1 VNLSTYF
8 KAPFVA
14 PGRRNRKVLW
24 DRPFH
29 RVMASLGRYEMEDW
43 RRGMWLPKAVRLFHP
58 RFNNQFSPGREC
70 GGTNCG
76 CNPAGTYV
84 CGNCVGLEGPASF
97 ELDISGVTLKGG
109 ETCSGCSNANTVAIC
124 DYFMTFTCGFGPG
137 EQCIYQHHSILT
149 DRGVTF
155 MDYDCSVTSGS
166 PVTLS
171 SGEWAAIAS
180 VSNVVFPGPP
190 PCDLDSDAFYKI
202 YTSLPDCVSIS
213 GETLASIINP
223 GPCDYSGATCI
234 ITAV

>member
-1 VNLSTYF
+1 MNLSAYF

-76 CNPAGTYV
+76 CDSAGTYV
-84 CGNCVGLEGPASF
+84 CGNCVGLSGPASF
-97 ELDISGVTLKGG
+97 EIDISGVTLKGG
-109 ETCSGCSNANTVAIC
+109 ETCDGCSFANAVVIA
-124 DYFMTFTCGFGPG
+124 DYSMTFTCGFGPG
-137 EQCIYQHHSILT
+137 EQCIYQHYGIFANHSCAF
-149 DRGVTF
+149 RN
-155 MDYDCSVTSGS
+155 YDCDDTQGGF
-166 PVTLS
+166 LGLA
-171 SGEWAAIAS
+171 SGEWAAVAGVTNNAI
-180 VSNVVFPGPP
+180 FGD
-190 PCDLDSDAFYKI
+190 PCDTDGDVFYKV

-213 GETLASIINP
+213 AETLASIINP